1 MIADHL
7 EPAGLAPDAEPIA
20 DFITDGNRKGDAV
33 RGSKM
38 LRNAILRL
46 QRPPTRQFEYYAP
59 PRNAEQRERD
69 AEQIERIKRAI
80 VKRYKMPAEGFIQRR
95 GCQDTVEKRQIAM
108 FLAREIVRCSYP
120 DIGRAFGGKDH
131 STVIHACHVVKSSPE
146 LLAEAEALKRVL
158 AA

>member
-7 EPAGLAPDAEPIA
+7 EPSGLAPDAEPIA

-46 QRPPTRQFEYYAP
+46 QRPPVRRLQYRAP
-59 PRNAEQRERD
+59 LRNFVQRERD
-69 AEQIERIKRAI
+69 AGQIERIKRA
-80 VKRYKMPAEGFIQRR
+80 VAEHFGLPLESLSAWR
-95 GCQDTVEKRQIAM
+95 GRQPTVEKRQIAM

-131 STVIHACHVVKSSPE
+131 STVIHACQVVKSSPE
-146 LLAEAEALKRVL
+146 LLAEAEALKQVL
-158 AA
+158 TA

>member
-46 QRPPTRQFEYYAP
+46 QRPPSSPSPVPCAP
-59 PRNAEQRERD
+59 AKLRTARARCR
-69 AEQIERIKRAI
+69 QIERIKRA
-80 VKRYKMPAEGFIQRR
+80 VAEHFGLPLESLSAWR
-95 GCQDTVEKRQIAM
+95 GRQPTVEKRQIAM

-131 STVIHACHVVKSSPE
+131 STVIHACQVVKSSPE